1 MPGRVQAQAIVL
13 VTGSIPDGAVRAV
26 PAGDEQGWPEKG
38 TRLFS
43 MQPRA
48 VPIRQQPR
56 RQGLVVVER
65 VQVVDVQVVDVVV
78 VVVVQGISSRTFSSL
93 NWSSI
98 WSLMIVLIMS
108 SALLFTSV
116 TSRSVQPPC

>member
-1 MPGRVQAQAIVL
+1 
-13 VTGSIPDGAVRAV
+13 
-26 PAGDEQGWPEKG
+26 
-38 TRLFS
+38 

-65 VQVVDVQVVDVVV
+65 VQVVDVVV